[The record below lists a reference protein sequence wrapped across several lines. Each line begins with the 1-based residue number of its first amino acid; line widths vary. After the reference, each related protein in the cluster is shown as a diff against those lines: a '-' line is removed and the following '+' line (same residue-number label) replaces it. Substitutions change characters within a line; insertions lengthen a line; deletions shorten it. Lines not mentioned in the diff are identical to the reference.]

1 MSPRRKPPTVLAR
14 NPEPEPGFQ
23 AAPPRYEVVT
33 NGDRIWCK
41 FLADFGGLVSTTDPA
56 FLDLIA
62 ERATEAAAALR
73 EAQP

>member
-1 MSPRRKPPTVLAR
+1 MTARRKPSVLAR

-23 AAPPRYEVVT
+23 AAPPRWEVVT
-33 NGDRIWCK
+33 NGDRVWCK
-41 FLADFGGLVSTTDPA
+41 FLADFGGLVSTGDPA
-56 FLDLIA
+56 YLDLIA